1 MIKKA
6 RKPKPQPMTK
16 EELDKIHIEISN
28 EVNDECWKEKSISFE
43 NYIEIKNNIRKRA
56 GMSYSNSV
64 WLLKRMT
71 EVK

>member
-1 MIKKA
+1 MKP
-6 RKPKPQPMTK
+6 RKPKPQLMTK

-28 EVNDECWKEKSISFE
+28 EVNEECCKEKSISFE